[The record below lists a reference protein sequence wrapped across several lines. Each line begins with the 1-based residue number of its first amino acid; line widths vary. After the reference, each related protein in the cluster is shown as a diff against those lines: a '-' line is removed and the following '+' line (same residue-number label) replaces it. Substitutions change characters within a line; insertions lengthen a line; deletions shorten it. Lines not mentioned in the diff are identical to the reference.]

1 MNNFLRLVKSV
12 GVRVY
17 LLSRSGSNSSISI
30 GFRLWSIC
38 NNEDDNYVHVECTSN
53 RGSLHSRKKTIK
65 ARDLR
70 MGFHLDR
77 SHATSIQKPDHLKT
91 QVELPDFIPCSRATQ
106 QPSILEEIIC
116 PRSPRCGFHQYSV
129 IPSQNSA
136 EFPVFTTEVNRR
148 R

>member
-1 MNNFLRLVKSV
+1 MVKCV

-17 LLSRSGSNSSISI
+17 LLSIVGVLSGSNSSIGI
-30 GFRLWSIC
+30 GFRLRSFIC
-38 NNEDDNYVHVECTSN
+38 NNEDDNYVRAECTSN
-53 RGSLHSRKKTIK
+53 GGSLHSRKKTIK

-106 QPSILEEIIC
+106 RPSILEEIIC